1 MTNCIGQGGIVAAK
15 RADAKTMGEIRR
27 LAADESRV
35 QLTRTAQYDLMG
47 HRLTKA
53 DVCDEIIGWIDRGEP
68 VKEVVLHNFPNL
80 VGQPAYEIKPRM
92 KNMLFYI
99 KITLVELGKPGDYM
113 LVIPA
118 HPDH

>member
-1 MTNCIGQGGIVAAK
+1 MTTRQ
-15 RADAKTMGEIRR
+15 ADAKTLGEIRR
-27 LAADESRV
+27 LAADPRSVRLSRTV
-35 QLTRTAQYDLMG
+35 QYDLLA

-68 VKEVVLHNFPNL
+68 VKEVVLHTFPDM

-92 KNMLFYI
+92 KNLLFYI
-99 KITLVELGKPGDYM
+99 KITLVELGQPGEYM
-113 LVIPA
+113 LVIST

>member
-1 MTNCIGQGGIVAAK
+1 VAEK
-15 RADAKTMGEIRR
+15 KADAKTVGEIRR
-27 LAADESRV
+27 LAADAGKVR
-35 QLTRTAQYDLMG
+35 LTKTAQYDLMA

-53 DVCDEIIGWIDRGEP
+53 EVCDEILGWIDSGEP

-80 VGQPAYEIKPRM
+80 IGQPAYEIKPRM

-99 KITLVELGKPGDYM
+99 KVTLLELGQPDEYM
-113 LVIPA
+113 LVIST

>member
-1 MTNCIGQGGIVAAK
+1 MAAK
-15 RADAKTMGEIRR
+15 KADAKTVGEIRR
-27 LAADESRV
+27 LAADTGRV
-35 QLTRTAQYDLMG
+35 RLTKTAQYDLMA

-53 DVCDEIIGWIDRGEP
+53 DVCDEIIGWIDRGES

-80 VGQPAYEIKPRM
+80 VGQPAYELKPRM

-99 KITLVELGKPGDYM
+99 KVTLVELGQPGEYM
-113 LVIPA
+113 LVIST